1 MSSPA
6 HSSSSSSS
14 ASSNLLPDA
23 PQPAPAAVVQQVNI
37 RSHVPVLLDLPTA
50 NYEQWRCLFE
60 SVLGKFGLDEFV
72 RSAPPMAQRTAE
84 WRQIDQTVVNWI
96 YTTVNK
102 SVFDIVYRPRVS
114 AFTLWGAVEDIFH
127 DNEMHRAVLLETE
140 LRSITQGDAG
150 IDEYCSHLK
159 RLADKLRDIG
169 QPVSETSQV
178 LNLLR
183 GLNPRYRHVKPVI
196 TSRRPPHTFQSARS
210 FLALEELQLK
220 HDDKTEAGQAFLV
233 GHAGPANSGGST
245 SHGGSSGH
253 GAPPSGTGGSP
264 GGDTGGNRGY
274 RTKNKRRGRG
284 PNGRSALSAGAGASG
299 TCGASQRPPA
309 PWMGNFNT

>member
-1 MSSPA
+1 M
-6 HSSSSSSS
+6 
-14 ASSNLLPDA
+14 
-23 PQPAPAAVVQQVNI
+23 AV
-37 RSHVPVLLDLPTA
+37 
-50 NYEQWRCLFE
+50 

-72 RSAPPMAQRTAE
+72 RSAPPMAQHTAE

-102 SVFDIVYRPRVS
+102 SVFDIIYRPRVS
-114 AFTLWGAVEDIFH
+114 AFTLW
-127 DNEMHRAVLLETE
+127 TE

-159 RLADKLRDIG
+159 HLADKLRDIG

-220 HDDKTEAGQAFLV
+220 HDDKTEAGQAFLA
-233 GHAGPANSGGST
+233 GHGGPANSGGSA
-245 SHGGSSGH
+245 SHGSSSGH
-253 GAPPSGTGGSP
+253 GAPSSGTGGSP

-274 RTKNKRRGRG
+274 RTKNKRRGCG
-284 PNGRSALSAGAGASG
+284 PNGGSAPSGGAGAGG
-299 TCGASQRPPA
+299 TGGAS
-309 PWMGNFNT
+309 